1 LQPPIAAAIIPSSH
15 DTVNVIID
23 PSSGT
28 VCKSLAP
35 LESEEPET
43 ILIPSEFAAS
53 VIDPTTGQAMESR
66 ELIRNPAT
74 KTVWQ
79 RSATNKFDRLCDGRT
94 GRVNGTNT
102 MRFISVHAVH
112 KGRTITY
119 A

>member
-1 LQPPIAAAIIPSSH
+1 MHGCVIS
-15 DTVNVIID
+15 VN

-28 VCKSLAP
+28 VCESLAP
-35 LESEEPET
+35 LKSAKPET
-43 ILIPSEFAAS
+43 IPIPSEFAAS
-53 VIDPTTGQAMESR
+53 VIDPETGQAMEYR

-79 RSATNKFDRLCDGRT
+79 RSAANEFDRLCDGCT

-102 MRFISVHAVH
+102 MRFISVHAVP
-112 KGRTITY
+112 KSRTVTY